1 MPRGWGLL
9 QADLVEP
16 FLLQFYALSAHAYT
30 RGTFV
35 APESALLD
43 RSKVSAYKF
52 LLLFRIGLSRD
63 PDDKRDDSLG
73 TGKCSVRDT
82 SGSNNSADAQVAVA
96 LRAPSLSC
104 PLDCKSNATE
114 LAR

>member
-1 MPRGWGLL
+1 MRRGWGLL

-35 APESALLD
+35 APESAFLD
-43 RSKVSAYKF
+43 RSKVTAYKF
-52 LLLFRIGLSRD
+52 LLLLRIGLSRD
-63 PDDKRDDSLG
+63 PHGKRDDSLG
-73 TGKCSVRDT
+73 TGKCAVRDT

-104 PLDCKSNATE
+104 PLDRKSNATE